1 MTKGFVYSS
10 FLKPYNPRRSQSDVS
25 VGSHS
30 SNESEHSSSS
40 PHSSTTLTL
49 SPSRAAVAFTHKP
62 PQDSA
67 SLGELCQSPQSP
79 SEMDSPSSGD
89 RTAPLEAGV
98 VTSPRRYSRPEPGY
112 SPSPRNGH
120 PTKAHLRSASLV
132 EDRDSGLKSG
142 ESEGNQVSPEVAGIW
157 DGSAETLSCVEA
169 VIFCRHDQ
177 GEKCEVETSLSW

>member
-132 EDRDSGLKSG
+132 EDRDSGLESG
-142 ESEGNQVSPEVAGIW
+142 ESEGNQVSPEVAGVW

-177 GEKCEVETSLSW
+177 GEKCEVETSLS